1 MYGLMLMLDLASTMT
16 KVDKI
21 GSKSQRNSQNVVK
34 LWLN

>member
-1 MYGLMLMLDLASTMT
+1 MYGLMLMLDLASAMT

-34 LWLN
+34 DI